1 MFCKQAENTLLMA
14 RSKLELLRMSLDAR
28 LSELPASS
36 SVSKMEIV
44 RQELDQA
51 NGTIQNQRYSAVAKT
66 AALTGKLNI
75 RQVAFTMHIAS

>member
-1 MFCKQAENTLLMA
+1 MA

-28 LSELPASS
+28 LSELPASC

-44 RQELDQA
+44 RQELDQV
-51 NGTIQNQRYSAVAKT
+51 NGTLQNQRYSTLAKT

-75 RQVAFTMHIAS
+75 R

>member
-1 MFCKQAENTLLMA
+1 
-14 RSKLELLRMSLDAR
+14 MSLDAR

-44 RQELDQA
+44 RQEFDQV
-51 NGTIQNQRYSAVAKT
+51 NGTAQNQRYSAVAKT

-75 RQVAFTMHIAS
+75 RQVTFMMCVVFIISCL